1 MASMTQRVLLAGLQ
15 EEAGRQIDLVRSE
28 FAALGADELHWH
40 PSPKDW
46 NILQCFDHLNETH
59 SYYARRI
66 QAAER
71 QPLSQTGADAPYH
84 SSFWGRIYM
93 NFAFNPRLS
102 FPARGEIAPGTNLSP
117 AVLATWF
124 DHQATLMA
132 WFQDGA
138 QTDLAAT
145 RISIKG
151 RVAFNLGDVLSILI
165 RHNDLHIGQAQ
176 RVLAQLRSAPANRT

>member
-1 MASMTQRVLLAGLQ
+1 MASVTQRVLLAGLQ
-15 EEAGRQIDLVRSE
+15 EEAGKQVDLVRNE
-28 FAALGADELHWH
+28 FAALGSDELLWH
-40 PSPKDW
+40 PSSKDW

-71 QPLSQTGADAPYH
+71 QSLPAAGADAPYNP
-84 SSFWGRIYM
+84 SFWGRIYM

-117 AVLATWF
+117 AVLETWF
-124 DHQATLMA
+124 AHQVTLLA
-132 WFQDGA
+132 WFQEGA
-138 QTDLAAT
+138 QTDLSAT
-145 RISIKG
+145 RIPIER

-165 RHNDLHIGQAQ
+165 RHNNLHIGQAQ
-176 RVLAQLRSAPANRT
+176 RVLAQLRGAPADRA